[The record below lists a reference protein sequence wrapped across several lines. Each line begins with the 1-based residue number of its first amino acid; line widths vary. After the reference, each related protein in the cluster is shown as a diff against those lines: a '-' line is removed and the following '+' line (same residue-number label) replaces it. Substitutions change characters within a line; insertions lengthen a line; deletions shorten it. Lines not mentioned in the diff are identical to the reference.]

1 MGKNFAFI
9 VVLILASCSDQ
20 YVMEEVAVEPVG
32 LAAESEVLAPAS
44 EFNALVEKARR
55 GDGEAYLKLADCYL
69 NGNGVKKDFV
79 KMIGMISFAHD
90 YGAIASVN
98 DYFGKLPDESE
109 FRLFFDAICK
119 IDDKKEEE
127 AQILADRLVAESSP
141 DGLVLKGILS
151 LECGDSLEA
160 DQYFVS
166 ASEQGNELAELLLC
180 VPDWRDGV
188 NPNKKMLSSLADKNP
203 VACYI
208 LANHFSGQNG
218 EPIRDEHLAAYY
230 YLKADKMAFLDQRAA
245 GWLLNYHQNGGN
257 VVLPEK
263 DVQRLKKLAGVV
275 SEEE

>member
-1 MGKNFAFI
+1 MKTCLYLM
-9 VVLILASCSDQ
+9 VVLMMVGCADQQLVEELGVFSDR
-20 YVMEEVAVEPVG
+20 
-32 LAAESEVLAPAS
+32 APAS
-44 EFNALVEKARR
+44 EVEALIEKARW

-90 YGAIASVN
+90 YGDIASVN
-98 DYFGKLPDESE
+98 DYMGKLPEESE

-119 IDDKKEEE
+119 IDDKQVEE
-127 AQILADRLVAESSP
+127 AQVLADRLVAKSSP
-141 DGLVLKGILS
+141 DGLTLKGILS
-151 LECGDSLEA
+151 LERGDSLEA
-160 DQYFVS
+160 DRYFVS

-180 VPDWRDGV
+180 VPDWRDGA

-218 EPIRDEHLAAYY
+218 EPVRDERMAAYY
-230 YLKADKMAFLDQRAA
+230 FLKADKMAFLDQRAA
-245 GWLLNYHQNGGN
+245 GWLLNYYQNGGN

-275 SEEE
+275 NEEE